1 MDVEELRTQRG
12 LRLVTEAE
20 EGAPLDGLPN
30 GVYGFTY
37 SLGLGSTPL
46 FGKHTF
52 QAFEL
57 HKLHDGS
64 VGVAGYVDE
73 PAPPPW
79 PAATLALN
87 SSSIP
92 RLMAKPRSSQ
102 PCRCAT
108 WSSPPKAFPAA
119 TETTSACAS
128 PRAPTARRKP
138 RALENGPV
146 VTIKPWCAQRP
157 YLSVRRS
164 AALGDQP
171 AAGPVGNHRTRRRR
185 LPVPSYHQPPPPI
198 PRADPVR
205 HDRLL
210 YQR

>member
-64 VGVAGYVDE
+64 VELAGYVDE
-73 PAPPPW
+73 AGAAALARGDFGSELQLYPAPYGE
-79 PAATLALN
+79 AAQFATVPLRNVVL
-87 SSSIP
+87 SSKGLS
-92 RLMAKPRSSQ
+92 RG
-102 PCRCAT
+102 
-108 WSSPPKAFPAA
+108 
-119 TETTSACAS
+119 
-128 PRAPTARRKP
+128 
-138 RALENGPV
+138 NGN
-146 VTIKPWCAQRP
+146 
-157 YLSVRRS
+157 YLSLRI
-164 AALGDQP
+164 
-171 AAGPVGNHRTRRRR
+171 AAGSNG
-185 LPVPSYHQPPPPI
+185 VP
-198 PRADPVR
+198 
-205 HDRLL
+205 
-210 YQR
+210 